1 MSDGSRPQIAQLVIE
16 HQALLYR
23 YAFRLCGNRADAE
36 DLTQQTFLLAHAKL
50 HQLRDDASARSWLCT
65 ILRNC
70 YLKSFRRWQPLPETD
85 LGSDLGQLPQ
95 TDHEDEIDRERLQA
109 GLDELPAEFKVV
121 LLMFYFE
128 DCSYR
133 EIAEQL
139 QLPLGTV
146 MSRLSRAK
154 QHLRNR
160 LLEPELHAAATRPE
174 TVSKEGHDA
183 AQ

>member
-1 MSDGSRPQIAQLVIE
+1 MSEGQRPEIAQLVVD
-16 HQALLYR
+16 HQTVLYR
-23 YAFRLCGNRADAE
+23 YAYRLCGNSFDAD
-36 DLTQQTFLLAHAKL
+36 DLTQQTYLLAHANL
-50 HQLRDDASARSWLCT
+50 RQLRDPAGARSWLCA

-70 YLKSFRRWQPLPETD
+70 YLKSFRRWAPAPETD
-85 LGSDLGQLPQ
+85 VGTSLAHLPQ
-95 TDHEDEIDRERLQA
+95 HADELPIDGERLQA
-109 GLDELPAEFKVV
+109 ALDELPAEFKVV

-160 LLEPELHAAATRPE
+160 LLESELHTSARGGRANR
-174 TVSKEGHDA
+174 EGHDA
-183 AQ
+183 TR